1 MFRETRQ
8 EGKGEREREEVPKE
22 AERVNSRSQC
32 EDLHGLLPTVQLVQQ
47 RTGAARRMKS
57 QANVVQPH
65 RHDRANVTRP
75 SVQRGVLA
83 GSKYDS
89 NVYIDSIVSTVLPA
103 NARSLGLDSVD
114 VASYAFIVKSTSL
127 TNRDLHAEFHGGKL
141 VGLVSPG
148 LVRWGDCSAPG
159 WQGFNVTLGCYLS
172 LDNLH
177 LSYVGSAK
185 GDSVL
190 NTNKTI
196 SLNVVPVKSS
206 AFIEVTSG
214 SGMLAG
220 RKVAVAVVYL
230 WTGADS
236 RETNIELIKC
246 IEKDYHSIGRP
257 TIVVGDF
264 SARLEEFD
272 GRTDG
277 NGKLL

>member
-1 MFRETRQ
+1 M
-8 EGKGEREREEVPKE
+8 
-22 AERVNSRSQC
+22 
-32 EDLHGLLPTVQLVQQ
+32 GLLQLVLFC
-47 RTGAARRMKS
+47 GFIA
-57 QANVVQPH
+57 
-65 RHDRANVTRP
+65 
-75 SVQRGVLA
+75 GVLA

-89 NVYIDSIVSTVLPA
+89 NVYIDSIVSTVLPT

-114 VASYAFIVKSTSL
+114 VPSYAFIVKSTSL
-127 TNRDLHAEFHGGKL
+127 TNWDLHVEFHGGKL

-190 NTNKTI
+190 NTNKTL

-214 SGMLAG
+214 SGGIPSLRTWLIRPLNFSVG
-220 RKVAVAVVYL
+220 VTKPLTLNDQRKTAFQSEIAKHSQAALLNVLLVRFKEAVERSVRSV
-230 WTGADS
+230 
-236 RETNIELIKC
+236 KMP
-246 IEKDYHSIGRP
+246 KP
-257 TIVVGDF
+257 
-264 SARLEEFD
+264 
-272 GRTDG
+272 
-277 NGKLL
+277 